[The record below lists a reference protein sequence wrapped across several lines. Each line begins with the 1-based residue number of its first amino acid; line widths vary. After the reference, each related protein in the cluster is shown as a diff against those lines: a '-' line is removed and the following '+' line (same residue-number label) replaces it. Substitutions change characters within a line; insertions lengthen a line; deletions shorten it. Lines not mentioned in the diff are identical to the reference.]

1 MASQLPRI
9 ILKYHLVPVCYILL
23 RVYLSLLRIKIV
35 GEKEALQQL
44 ARHGRVVVALWHQRL
59 LPSLAYAAKFR
70 NMKLTVM
77 ISQSRDGELIAGMA
91 RRLGLVTVRG
101 SSSRG
106 GREAFVEILEGLKEN
121 PAVVHIVDGPRGP
134 KGVIK
139 PGLVRIAQLSGS
151 VILPIIVS
159 ADRAWI
165 MRSWDRFLVPKP
177 FSKITI
183 RWGKPF
189 FLSHDMNRVQLET
202 ARKEIEDTMKKIYAE
217 ADLESGWTKP
227 L

>member
-1 MASQLPRI
+1 MASQIPRYI
-9 ILKYHLVPVCYILL
+9 FKFHLVPVCYILL
-23 RVYLSLLRIKIV
+23 RFYLSLLRIKVI
-35 GEKEALQQL
+35 GEEEAV
-44 ARHGRVVVALWHQRL
+44 RYFVKYGRLVVALWHQRL
-59 LPSLAYAAKFR
+59 LPALAYAAKFR

-77 ISQSRDGELIAGMA
+77 ISRSRDGELIARIV
-91 RRLGLVTVRG
+91 RRLGIVPVRG

-106 GREAFVEILEGLKEN
+106 GREAFVEILQGLKEN

-139 PGLVRIAQLSGS
+139 PGLVRMAQLSGA

-159 ADRAWI
+159 ADKAWL

-177 FSKITI
+177 FSEVTI

-189 FLSHDMNRVQLET
+189 FVSQDLDRIQFET
-202 ARKEIEDTMKKIYAE
+202 IRKEIEDTMKTASAE
-217 ADLESGWTKP
+217 ADIESGWSTP